1 MCTAEGP
8 LSRLLMH
15 KTAHCCQKMPSWQTH
30 SARVYKCSLSKC
42 LFKNEMQRIASVST
56 KLIYT
61 NSNLV
66 IGSLNCVFFLRVY
79 QCKFLVQICN
89 ISHYLPLL
97 ISLYATNQTTISEY
111 SVAPMV
117 FIIFDS
123 GVSVMVNRHHVCNNS
138 TNYQEVQN
146 HDKRWVNTS
155 KQVLA

>member
-1 MCTAEGP
+1 
-8 LSRLLMH
+8 MH
-15 KTAHCCQKMPSWQTH
+15 KTEHCCQKMPSWQTH
-30 SARVYKCSLSKC
+30 RARVYICSLSKC

-66 IGSLNCVFFLRVY
+66 IESLNCVFFWVY
-79 QCKFLVQICN
+79 QYKFLVQICN
-89 ISHYLPLL
+89 ISHYLPVPLL

-111 SVAPMV
+111 SIAPMV

-123 GVSVMVNRHHVCNNS
+123 GVSVMVSRHLVCNNS
-138 TNYQEVQN
+138 TKYQEIMN

-155 KQVLA
+155 KQA